1 MRHCASDAFSPRAVK
16 RDMEASIT
24 RTAIPEEQRIGGS
37 EPLDRLVPIVYAE
50 LRAIAHRQLAMRG
63 RGGTLSTTALVHEAY
78 MKLVDQPQ
86 AQWHDRTHFF
96 AVAALAMRHVLVD
109 RAKARR
115 RLKRGGDQRHVS
127 LDVEHIAV
135 DDQPDALLE
144 LDDALSRLAAFNPRL
159 ARVVEYR
166 FFGGLTEKEIA
177 EAMGVTLRTVQRDS
191 EKARALLYRAL
202 LP

>member
-1 MRHCASDAFSPRAVK
+1 
-16 RDMEASIT
+16 
-24 RTAIPEEQRIGGS
+24 
-37 EPLDRLVPIVYAE
+37 
-50 LRAIAHRQLAMRG
+50 
-63 RGGTLSTTALVHEAY
+63 
-78 MKLVDQPQ
+78 
-86 AQWHDRTHFF
+86 
-96 AVAALAMRHVLVD
+96 
-109 RAKARR
+109 
-115 RLKRGGDQRHVS
+115 LKRGGDQRHVS

-177 EAMGVTLRTVQRDS
+177 EAMGVTLRTVQRDW